1 MTHSC
6 KQSVPQ
12 SLWHAGEIACVA
24 AELAVVDV
32 DMVGVE
38 SGAGLLAGIVGCPAL
53 GEVG

>member
-1 MTHSC
+1 MSGDG
-6 KQSVPQ
+6 
-12 SLWHAGEIACVA
+12 AGLGGVTRGGSACVA

-38 SGAGLLAGIVGCPAL
+38 GGAGLLAGIVGCLAL